1 MKKFLVLFIII
12 FCTVVPDLSAQRYL
26 PGQKG
31 LQVTAGTVNGFN
43 LNPQSK
49 DFAFHSG
56 LSLSQYTKNFNRWQV
71 GVDYLEKGFLYKYKS
86 IPQAQFT
93 ADAGYF
99 LNILSDVRKTFFV
112 SAGASAVGGYETVNW
127 DKKLL
132 FDGATIQNKD
142 GFLYGGALTLEAEV
156 YLTNRF
162 ALLVNVKERFLT
174 GSSIGK
180 LNTLFGVG
188 IKIIIN

>member
-1 MKKFLVLFIII
+1 MKNSFLLFITV
-12 FCTVVPDLSAQRYL
+12 FCIAVPELRAQRCL
-26 PGQKG
+26 PGQREM
-31 LQVTAGTVNGFN
+31 QITAGTVNGFN
-43 LNPQSK
+43 TDMQSK

-56 LSLSQYTKNFNRWQV
+56 LSLSQYTKSFNRWQA
-71 GVDYLEKGFLYKYKS
+71 GVDYLEKGFLYKWKS

-112 SAGASAVGGYETVNW
+112 SVGASAVGGYETVNW
-127 DKKLL
+127 DKKVL
-132 FDGATIQNKD
+132 FDGATITDKD
-142 GFLYGGALTLEAEV
+142 GFLYGGALTIEAEA

-174 GSSIGK
+174 GSSVGK
-180 LNTLFGVG
+180 LNTLFSIGL
-188 IKIIIN
+188 KYNIN